1 MAAPKRNSMIP
12 IPLKRAKSGSRPI
25 LLEVELTTRSASCF
39 FVGISGDLT
48 KGGLF
53 VATARKLPIGSP
65 IDIALAME
73 TTAFIAHGV
82 VAWVREARR
91 GGMPG
96 LGVVFDEQLSIVD
109 WAHVERLCAMRPPM
123 VYAGAE

>member
-1 MAAPKRNSMIP
+1 MIP
-12 IPLKRAKSGSRPI
+12 IPLKHTKSGARPI
-25 LLEVELTTRSASCF
+25 LLEVELTPTSKSCF

-53 VATARKLPIGSP
+53 VATKRMLPVGAP

-73 TTAFIAHGV
+73 TTAFIAHGI
-82 VAWVREARR
+82 VAWVREGRN

-96 LGVVFDEQLSIVD
+96 LGVVFDERLSIVD